1 MTNIIESL
9 LTGPAWVEY
18 RAWVD
23 LLLQEEGTK
32 EVTSARSR
40 MLADPLI
47 SQLIAELAGWP
58 GLVLNSHKS
67 AGQHYHKLNFLA
79 DLGITTEDAGMQ
91 PVVEK
96 ILKNQSEEGPFQLTT
111 IVPEHF
117 GGSGVETGA
126 WALCDAPLIL
136 YALSKLG
143 LGGDPRVRRGINYL
157 LGLGRE
163 NGWPCTVSKELGKF
177 RGPGRKDD
185 PCPYATLAMLKLL
198 SLNQHNRSHPMTKKG
213 VESLLD
219 LWQQRQ
225 EKHPYMFF
233 MGTDFSKI
241 KAPLVWYDLLHV
253 MDVLSNYT
261 DYRNDPRLLS
271 MVDILKSKAG
281 ADGWY
286 TPESV
291 WTAWKDWEFAQ
302 KKAPSYWVTFLATRI
317 VKKIDSVEV

>member
-1 MTNIIESL
+1 MGIIESL
-9 LTGPAWVEY
+9 LNGPAWVEY
-18 RAWVD
+18 RTRID
-23 LLLQEEGTK
+23 LLSQEEGSSDVK
-32 EVTSARSR
+32 SARIR
-40 MLADPLI
+40 MLADPLVT
-47 SQLIAELAGWP
+47 QLIVELAGWP
-58 GLVLNSHKS
+58 GVVLNSHRS

-79 DLGITTEDAGMQ
+79 DLGITAEDTGMR
-91 PVVEK
+91 PVVER
-96 ILKNQSEEGPFQLTT
+96 ILVHQSDEGPFQLPTH
-111 IVPEHF
+111 VPEHF

-143 LGGDPRVRRGINYL
+143 LGGDPRVRRGIDYL
-157 LGLGRE
+157 LTLGRD

-198 SLNQHNRSHPMTKKG
+198 SINPQDRNHPMVKNG

-233 MGTDFSKI
+233 MGTDFSKL
-241 KAPLVWYDLLHV
+241 KAPLVWYDLLHAL
-253 MDVLSNYT
+253 DVLSNYT

-271 MVDILKSKAG
+271 MVDLLKSKAS

-286 TPESV
+286 TPESI
-291 WTAWKDWEFAQ
+291 WTAWKDWEFGQ
-302 KKAPSYWVTFLATRI
+302 KKSPSYWVTFLSLRI
-317 VKKIDSVEV
+317 IQRIENWHS